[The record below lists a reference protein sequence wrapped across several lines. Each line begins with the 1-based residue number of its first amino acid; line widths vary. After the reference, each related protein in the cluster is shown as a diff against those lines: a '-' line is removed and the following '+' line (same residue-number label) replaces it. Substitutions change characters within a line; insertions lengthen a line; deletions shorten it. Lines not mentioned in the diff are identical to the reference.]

1 MRTDELRVEPSGPV
15 PGPGPGT
22 DAPGSASSGGP
33 AGNGGIGGA
42 ERFWGGFS
50 RTRAGRSNPG
60 GSGNGSEGDRP
71 EEAAECLEWC
81 PICRSAE
88 LIRGTAPPD
97 LKSQLEAIQGEAFN
111 VMKAFMAAYAEKAPT
126 PGARRTDAS
135 DRVDDERVDIP
146 VD

>member
-1 MRTDELRVEPSGPV
+1 MRTDELRVDPSGPV
-15 PGPGPGT
+15 QGHGSEAHSSGP
-22 DAPGSASSGGP
+22 APGNGQ
-33 AGNGGIGGA
+33 AGNGGTTGA
-42 ERFWGGFS
+42 DRFWGGFS

-126 PGARRTDAS
+126 PGSRQTGTSGRADG
-135 DRVDDERVDIP
+135 ERVDIP

>member
-1 MRTDELRVEPSGPV
+1 MKTDELRVDPSGPV
-15 PGPGPGT
+15 HGHGPGT
-22 DAPGSASSGGP
+22 HPPEPAAGGGQV
-33 AGNGGIGGA
+33 GNGGMAGA

-60 GSGNGSEGDRP
+60 RSGNGSEGDRP
-71 EEAAECLEWC
+71 DEAAECLEWC

-88 LIRGTAPPD
+88 LIRGSAPPD

-126 PGARRTDAS
+126 PGARRADPSGRA
-135 DRVDDERVDIP
+135 DGERVDIP

>member
-1 MRTDELRVEPSGPV
+1 MRTDELRVEPNGPV
-15 PGPGPGT
+15 KGH
-22 DAPGSASSGGP
+22 GSTAHSAGP
-33 AGNGGIGGA
+33 ATGGGQPGNGGMAGA

-60 GSGNGSEGDRP
+60 RSGNGSEGHRP
-71 EEAAECLEWC
+71 EAAAECLEWC

-126 PGARRTDAS
+126 PGDRRTDAS
-135 DRVDDERVDIP
+135 SKVDDERVDIP

>member
-1 MRTDELRVEPSGPV
+1 MRTDELTVEPNGPSQ
-15 PGPGPGT
+15 GHGSN
-22 DAPGSASSGGP
+22 AYSSGSAAGGGQP
-33 AGNGGIGGA
+33 GNGGTPGA

-60 GSGNGSEGDRP
+60 QSGNGSGADRP
-71 EEAAECLEWC
+71 EGSTECLDWC

-88 LIRGTAPPD
+88 LVRGTAPPD

-111 VMKAFMAAYAEKAPT
+111 VIRAFMAAYAEQAPPQGGRGT
-126 PGARRTDAS
+126 GNGGRA
-135 DRVDDERVDIP
+135 DDDRVDIP

>member
-15 PGPGPGT
+15 QGHGPGT
-22 DAPGSASSGGP
+22 DPPGSAASGGQ
-33 AGNGGIGGA
+33 ARNGGMGGA

-60 GSGNGSEGDRP
+60 GSGNGSEENRP

-88 LIRGTAPPD
+88 LIRGSAPPD

-126 PGARRTDAS
+126 PGAWRTDPSGRA
-135 DRVDDERVDIP
+135 DDERVDIP